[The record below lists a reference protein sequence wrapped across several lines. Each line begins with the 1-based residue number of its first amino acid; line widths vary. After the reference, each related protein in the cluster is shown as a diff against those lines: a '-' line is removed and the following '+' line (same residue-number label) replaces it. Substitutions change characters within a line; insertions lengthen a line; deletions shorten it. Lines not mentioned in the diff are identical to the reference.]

1 MSVDMLLNFNYDKE
15 TFVWSESELFNMLSE
30 YYGFNDIKLYLK
42 DGEEI
47 IIEKYNVVGSING
60 DDYFSIYNSNGDNDN
75 PIKVD
80 FKDVARLEVIF

>member
-1 MSVDMLLNFNYDKE
+1 MLLNFNYDKE

-30 YYGFNDIKLYLK
+30 YYGFNDIKLYLY

-47 IIEKYNVVGSING
+47 IIEKYNVVGSKNG
-60 DDYFSIYNSNGDNDN
+60 DEYFSIYNSNGDNVN

-80 FKDVARLEVIF
+80 FENVKRLEVI